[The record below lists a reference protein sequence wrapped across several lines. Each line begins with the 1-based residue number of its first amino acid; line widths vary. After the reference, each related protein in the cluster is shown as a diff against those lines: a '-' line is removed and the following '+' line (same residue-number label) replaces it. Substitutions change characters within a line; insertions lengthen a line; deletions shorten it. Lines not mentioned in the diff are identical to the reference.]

1 MKKAFPLL
9 AIFALA
15 LFAFSLSAQQVNVS
29 GDWELTITTPRG
41 ERPPQTITL
50 KQEGEKLT
58 VTMTGRQGE
67 EIKAEGTVKGNEIE
81 WTMTRST
88 PRGEFTTTYKGKI
101 EGDTMSGQVQMGD
114 FGTFDWKA
122 TKKK

>member
-1 MKKAFPLL
+1 MSKVLPLITVL
-9 AIFALA
+9 ALA
-15 LFAFSLSAQQVNVS
+15 LFAFSLSTQQVNVT
-29 GDWELTITTPRG
+29 GDWELTMTTPRG

-81 WTMTRST
+81 WSMTRST